1 MTCSHQDS
9 LGLPSLLKTLNLIT
23 PAKSLCQVS
32 RSQFLGVRMCTS
44 FHGGGVL
51 FCLPQQERNLFLS
64 QINVGIQG
72 QNGGCRASSLHLLVQ
87 EASDAAG
94 STGAEQ
100 QVLCTLHQMVILYM
114 LQDAS

>member
-1 MTCSHQDS
+1 
-9 LGLPSLLKTLNLIT
+9 
-23 PAKSLCQVS
+23 
-32 RSQFLGVRMCTS
+32 MCTS

-87 EASDAAG
+87 EDSSNCGQHTQILASRVGEGKKEGLAP
-94 STGAEQ
+94 S
-100 QVLCTLHQMVILYM
+100 LYYYYFCCHSRKFFH
-114 LQDAS
+114 AF